1 MRYEVDNYIVE
12 HITETNKY
20 YIYFKDSVNNE
31 CKIEIDQKIYEAY
44 IESKR
49 AYKKIKNQKTRYEEN
64 SEQTEISL
72 YSKSMIKQKSVED
85 EVQEKIEKE
94 KLKKAKSVLTETQ
107 KRRIELYIEEGMSL
121 GKIAQK
127 CIEIGII
134 KDLYEQGL
142 LTEEEMNLA
151 IRGINEEF
159 ERRI

>member
-121 GKIAQK
+121 GKIAQ
-127 CIEIGII
+127 IEGEGKSKIDKSISQGIKKI
-134 KDLYEQGL
+134 KKFL
-142 LTEEEMNLA
+142 
-151 IRGINEEF
+151 NEGVQNQ
-159 ERRI
+159 

>member
-94 KLKKAKSVLTETQ
+94 
-107 KRRIELYIEEGMSL
+107 
-121 GKIAQK
+121 
-127 CIEIGII
+127 
-134 KDLYEQGL
+134 
-142 LTEEEMNLA
+142 N
-151 IRGINEEF
+151 
-159 ERRI
+159 